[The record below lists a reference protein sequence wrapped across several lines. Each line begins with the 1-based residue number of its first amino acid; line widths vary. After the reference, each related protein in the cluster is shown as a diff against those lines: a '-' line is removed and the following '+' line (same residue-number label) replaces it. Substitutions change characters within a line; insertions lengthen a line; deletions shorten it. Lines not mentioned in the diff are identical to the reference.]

1 MNSVAQMWSTFVL
14 GRLTMFEELLK
25 ILFAMN
31 NMHLLILLLILCT
44 LHQIFIYLFILHGL
58 EVNLN
63 FLTGQ
68 INNLIFSKN
77 HNMVTASMYISTLQ
91 IVMEQYHGTYFY
103 KEKMLYN
110 NIIKKQTYYDYT
122 LTLI

>member
-1 MNSVAQMWSTFVL
+1 
-14 GRLTMFEELLK
+14 
-25 ILFAMN
+25 
-31 NMHLLILLLILCT
+31 
-44 LHQIFIYLFILHGL
+44 
-58 EVNLN
+58 
-63 FLTGQ
+63 
-68 INNLIFSKN
+68 
-77 HNMVTASMYISTLQ
+77 MVTASMYISTLELASMYISTLE